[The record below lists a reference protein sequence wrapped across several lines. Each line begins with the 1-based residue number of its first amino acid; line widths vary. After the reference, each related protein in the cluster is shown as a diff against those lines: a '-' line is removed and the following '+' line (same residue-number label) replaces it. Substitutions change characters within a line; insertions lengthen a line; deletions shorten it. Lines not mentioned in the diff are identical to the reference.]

1 MGLLSQRVEK
11 TEIKPGDHIY
21 TWRAVYTYSHH
32 GKKSHGGRPLLAPS
46 TCSSWNARRFSAT
59 RLRSPRSWT
68 WTPAPPLDLLF
79 PVSFFHCRA
88 IIRRCE
94 GEEGQSCSSSPAGH
108 LILHRSSSLSQI
120 PTLRLIASRFGRDL
134 PPSISSGMS
143 SSFVILLSIGP
154 SGRPPAMNNAFRRA
168 HTTRG

>member
-68 WTPAPPLDLLF
+68 WTPAPPRGSAI
-79 PVSFFHCRA
+79 PSFFLPLPGHY
-88 IIRRCE
+88 
-94 GEEGQSCSSSPAGH
+94 PA
-108 LILHRSSSLSQI
+108 L
-120 PTLRLIASRFGRDL
+120 
-134 PPSISSGMS
+134 
-143 SSFVILLSIGP
+143 
-154 SGRPPAMNNAFRRA
+154 
-168 HTTRG
+168 